1 MASIKEKQGRSRG
14 SIVLLLSVCFFVL
27 FFSISSIAATWPTV
41 ELNAEAGIVVD
52 VETGAILFEKNG
64 GVREYPAS
72 ITKVMTA
79 LVVLEHASLEEEVTF
94 SHDAVYNVDKGSSNA
109 QIEEGDVL
117 TVNDCLHAL
126 LLKSANEAAN
136 ALAEH
141 VAGSREAFAEMMT
154 EQAK

>member
-14 SIVLLLSVCFFVL
+14 SIVLLLSFCFLVL

-79 LVVLEHASLEEEVTF
+79 LVVL
-94 SHDAVYNVDKGSSNA
+94 
-109 QIEEGDVL
+109 
-117 TVNDCLHAL
+117 
-126 LLKSANEAAN
+126 
-136 ALAEH
+136 
-141 VAGSREAFAEMMT
+141 
-154 EQAK
+154 